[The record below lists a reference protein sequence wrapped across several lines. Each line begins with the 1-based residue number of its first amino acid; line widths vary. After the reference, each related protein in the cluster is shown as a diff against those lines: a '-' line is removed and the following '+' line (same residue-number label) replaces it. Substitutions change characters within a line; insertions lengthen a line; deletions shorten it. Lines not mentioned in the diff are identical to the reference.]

1 MQGGLAQDGSE
12 GGVKATWGATEVQPC
27 RVSAVPYKEGVMVS
41 TVCVHF
47 WQLTPP
53 SQGGTKGTSVGVCK
67 LCGERQEFSN
77 DEPNERRPGWQHT
90 RKNQGVKVRY

>member
-1 MQGGLAQDGSE
+1 ML
-12 GGVKATWGATEVQPC
+12 EVI
-27 RVSAVPYKEGVMVS
+27 PYEKD
-41 TVCVHF
+41 CVGPSKQHDPFRNKRGELECANCECLLECIHF

-67 LCGERQEFSN
+67 FCQEGREFPN
-77 DEPNERRPGWQHT
+77 DEPNEGRPGWQHT

>member
-1 MQGGLAQDGSE
+1 VPGGVAQVGSQ
-12 GGVKATWGATEVQPC
+12 GGVKATWGAAEVQPC

-47 WQLTPP
+47 WKLTPP
-53 SQGGTKGTSVGVCK
+53 SQGGTKGKSVGVCK
-67 LCGERQEFSN
+67 FCQESREFSN
-77 DEPNERRPGWQHT
+77 EESNERKLGWQHT

>member
-1 MQGGLAQDGSE
+1 M
-12 GGVKATWGATEVQPC
+12 
-27 RVSAVPYKEGVMVS
+27 SAVPYKEGVMVS

-67 LCGERQEFSN
+67 FCGESREFSN
-77 DEPNERRPGWQHT
+77 LEQTDRRPSWMQV
-90 RKNQGVKVRY
+90 KKKAKAKVRY

>member
-1 MQGGLAQDGSE
+1 MG
-12 GGVKATWGATEVQPC
+12 
-27 RVSAVPYKEGVMVS
+27 S

-53 SQGGTKGTSVGVCK
+53 SQGGSKAISVGVCK
-67 LCGERQEFSN
+67 FCGERREYSN